1 MDPRKS
7 PKGSS
12 LKLSLRNSLLLLLL
26 TATDAVVA
34 RRTNEP
40 SNIHEKNTYNTNLR
54 HSNLI
59 EQQFQRRVKNKKKKK
74 DKDEYEDEIEDE
86 DEYED
91 KDKEEDEYEDEDN
104 DDCSIELT
112 RDGMSPADVKRSSVA
127 AKLSYL
133 AYKLDEFPEFD
144 EEPAY
149 DELFYGQDERG
160 VFYESGID
168 AVYTTRIRKEFCVAV
183 FRGTEQNR
191 DDWDSNFEIDAV
203 EFEMEN
209 ASEKDKKASTD
220 AVCDV
225 RSGYHDSYSNFKYRS
240 GVESF
245 LQTCSEECPECD
257 IVLTGHS
264 QGGGIAEVAAL
275 YYKRL
280 TASNPKKFYVITF
293 GAPHAIGAGCLPMFA
308 KEERCGFYRYIMTM
322 EGAFGRGLIYDP
334 IPMITANVLGDS
346 ENDGIV
352 DEESSFVSDSFA
364 RHGGIAFLGHELF
377 LNADEPSSVALGAF
391 DGHHGVGTSKYD
403 MTTDAHGI
411 KHYMSVL
418 EEQSERF
425 PSNDDEYGCYL
436 PTNGFCL
443 GSLCNTDESN
453 LHCADGVSECKRN
466 GWWWGSE
473 NTCQAIGGSSTTQS
487 AAWDRFCHKRPLEW
501 TYLP

>member
-1 MDPRKS
+1 VPSVWKMDPTKS
-7 PKGSS
+7 PKGPS

-59 EQQFQRRVKNKKKKK
+59 EQQFHRRVKNKKK

-86 DEYED
+86 IED
-91 KDKEEDEYEDEDN
+91 KDEDEYEDEDN

-127 AKLSYL
+127 VKLSYL

-149 DELFYGQDERG
+149 AELFYGQEERG

-168 AVYTTRIRKEFCVAV
+168 AVYTTRIRNEFCVAV
-183 FRGTEQNR
+183 FRGTEHNR

-209 ASEKDKKASTD
+209 ASGKDKKASTD

-245 LQTCSEECPECD
+245 LQTCREECPECD

-280 TASNPKKFYVITF
+280 TASNPKKILRHYLWGSTCNRRRVPPDVCERRAVWVLSLHHDH
-293 GAPHAIGAGCLPMFA
+293 GGRLRKGPHL
-308 KEERCGFYRYIMTM
+308 R
-322 EGAFGRGLIYDP
+322 
-334 IPMITANVLGDS
+334 
-346 ENDGIV
+346 
-352 DEESSFVSDSFA
+352 SDSHDHCQRAGRF
-364 RHGGIAFLGHELF
+364 RKRWHRRRRI
-377 LNADEPSSVALGAF
+377 VVR
-391 DGHHGVGTSKYD
+391 VG
-403 MTTDAHGI
+403 
-411 KHYMSVL
+411 
-418 EEQSERF
+418 
-425 PSNDDEYGCYL
+425 
-436 PTNGFCL
+436 
-443 GSLCNTDESN
+443 
-453 LHCADGVSECKRN
+453 
-466 GWWWGSE
+466 
-473 NTCQAIGGSSTTQS
+473 
-487 AAWDRFCHKRPLEW
+487 
-501 TYLP
+501 